1 MIKIKGL
8 FLATNMSQPLPNG
21 THLNPKFSGAYINP
35 NFQSEKP
42 SQIHINPNFKGK
54 TGEKNEQS
62 QQILVNPNF
71 ANRAL
76 PPIPGSSSPKR
87 SANNKPHIN
96 PNFLDGKKAK
106 AYEKAI
112 KMVAAKILS
121 LVTTFLLEFSPLP

>member
-1 MIKIKGL
+1 
-8 FLATNMSQPLPNG
+8 MSQPLPNG

-71 ANRAL
+71 ANATVFKRLIFSHLQQNYKGFMAL
-76 PPIPGSSSPKR
+76 
-87 SANNKPHIN
+87 
-96 PNFLDGKKAK
+96 
-106 AYEKAI
+106 
-112 KMVAAKILS
+112 
-121 LVTTFLLEFSPLP
+121 